1 MAPFLT
7 HRGACIAG
15 KSDRRPQAPTAADR
29 GSALARQRVIMPGP
43 PPTPAVPGV
52 PQPLEPLRAMPTISH
67 FQTPCPEAVNSQ
79 ILQMVVDYLTDI
91 SAVAIPP
98 SNLLYN
104 IYQYAIGYEVHLYLQ
119 ALDGSRGIA
128 VELLVATDDDDPEQV
143 LGFVLYLPVKD
154 DPEACGVAYMAV
166 RASHRRQGIARSLLA
181 RMRERYP
188 HAELTCAAGKVAWFE
203 ALGFQ
208 VLGVRGPQVLM
219 NTRDHATDGLM
230 GLLDTAPI
238 YRSLEVRQIHSYL
251 LQKHGKRAMLDAEKQ
266 RDRHLDQMTR
276 NAQALV
282 RERLGQG

>member
-1 MAPFLT
+1 
-7 HRGACIAG
+7 
-15 KSDRRPQAPTAADR
+15 
-29 GSALARQRVIMPGP
+29 
-43 PPTPAVPGV
+43 
-52 PQPLEPLRAMPTISH
+52 MPTINH

-128 VELLVATDDDDPEQV
+128 VELLVASDDDDPEQV

-188 HAELTCAAGKVAWFE
+188 HAELTCAAGKVPWFE

-230 GLLDTAPI
+230 GLLDAAPI

-282 RERLGQG
+282 RERLGQD